1 MPRLFLGQL
10 QWLPYTAE
18 TDVSLWVPD
27 RPPPKKR
34 HTKNGV
40 PSHGM
45 T

>member
-27 RPPPKKR
+27 RPPPKKGILR
-34 HTKNGV
+34 MGFHR
-40 PSHGM
+40 M
-45 T
+45 A